1 MREEINT
8 MPTKT
13 LVRDEIL
20 GVNNLRNLS
29 QKNLMEMVDNNEKLG
44 LIANNELAIAM
55 IRWDK
60 YEKIID
66 LLESQQHKIEML
78 ESLFEDSELAKMY
91 GEHIEQVEKGNSKT
105 HRIEKPEDVF
115 KML

>member
-1 MREEINT
+1 MREEVIV

-13 LVRDEIL
+13 ISREETM

-60 YEKIID
+60 YEKIVD
-66 LLESQQHKIEML
+66 LVESQAHQIEL
-78 ESLFEDSELAKMY
+78 LQSLFEDSELAKVY
-91 GEHIEQVEKGNSKT
+91 GEHIEEAEKGNSKT
-105 HRIEKPEDVF
+105 HRIDKPEDVF